1 MQQKFEKIRDL
12 LVREK
17 WDELTADERQM
28 LEEWRQEEES
38 HEQLYRRL
46 AEPGALRRHFDELAA
61 VDTERAL
68 AYNRKLLQRYALR
81 RVVRW
86 SLPYAA
92 VVAIVAGVWL
102 LFPRTESQPRV
113 TETIEK
119 IEPGIRRAELVLA
132 DGSAVEL
139 LPDMQKTL
147 ESEQE
152 KVVIAGNTVDY
163 TGSDEN
169 SMPVSQHLIRTPCGG
184 EYSLTL
190 ADGTKVWLNAMS
202 ELKYPTRF
210 NGNTRC
216 VELKGEAFFEVKPDD
231 SWATTLCIGKVEMT
245 DVHTRESIEL
255 LPGRQA
261 VCDRQTGN
269 VEVKEVDTELFTAW
283 IRGEFRFDNTSVEE
297 IFTILQ
303 RWYHIDVFYTNDAVR
318 REVFTG
324 KLPRFENLQ
333 VILDLM
339 ENVSPLHFER
349 KGNTIFI
356 Q

>member
-119 IEPGIRRAELVLA
+119 
-132 DGSAVEL
+132 S
-139 LPDMQKTL
+139 
-147 ESEQE
+147 
-152 KVVIAGNTVDY
+152 N
-163 TGSDEN
+163 
-169 SMPVSQHLIRTPCGG
+169 
-184 EYSLTL
+184 
-190 ADGTKVWLNAMS
+190 
-202 ELKYPTRF
+202 
-210 NGNTRC
+210 
-216 VELKGEAFFEVKPDD
+216 
-231 SWATTLCIGKVEMT
+231 
-245 DVHTRESIEL
+245 RESDVPSWCWQTVRLWNSCRICRKHWKANRKRSS
-255 LPGRQA
+255 LPA
-261 VCDRQTGN
+261 
-269 VEVKEVDTELFTAW
+269 
-283 IRGEFRFDNTSVEE
+283 IR
-297 IFTILQ
+297 
-303 RWYHIDVFYTNDAVR
+303 
-318 REVFTG
+318 
-324 KLPRFENLQ
+324 
-333 VILDLM
+333 
-339 ENVSPLHFER
+339 
-349 KGNTIFI
+349 
-356 Q
+356 

>member
-169 SMPVSQHLIRTPCGG
+169 SMPVSQHLIRTPC
-184 EYSLTL
+184 
-190 ADGTKVWLNAMS
+190 
-202 ELKYPTRF
+202 
-210 NGNTRC
+210 
-216 VELKGEAFFEVKPDD
+216 
-231 SWATTLCIGKVEMT
+231 EM
-245 DVHTRESIEL
+245 
-255 LPGRQA
+255 
-261 VCDRQTGN
+261 
-269 VEVKEVDTELFTAW
+269 
-283 IRGEFRFDNTSVEE
+283 
-297 IFTILQ
+297 
-303 RWYHIDVFYTNDAVR
+303 
-318 REVFTG
+318 G
-324 KLPRFENLQ
+324 KLPAMLVGEGVN
-333 VILDLM
+333 
-339 ENVSPLHFER
+339 SER
-349 KGNTIFI
+349 NHPFFTAMSS
-356 Q
+356 

>member
-1 MQQKFEKIRDL
+1 M
-12 LVREK
+12 REK

-169 SMPVSQHLIRTPCGG
+169 SMPVSQHP
-184 EYSLTL
+184 YTL
-190 ADGTKVWLNAMS
+190 
-202 ELKYPTRF
+202 
-210 NGNTRC
+210 
-216 VELKGEAFFEVKPDD
+216 
-231 SWATTLCIGKVEMT
+231 
-245 DVHTRESIEL
+245 
-255 LPGRQA
+255 
-261 VCDRQTGN
+261 
-269 VEVKEVDTELFTAW
+269 
-283 IRGEFRFDNTSVEE
+283 
-297 IFTILQ
+297 
-303 RWYHIDVFYTNDAVR
+303 RW
-318 REVFTG
+318 
-324 KLPRFENLQ
+324 
-333 VILDLM
+333 
-339 ENVSPLHFER
+339 
-349 KGNTIFI
+349 
-356 Q
+356 

>member
-113 TETIEK
+113 TETI
-119 IEPGIRRAELVLA
+119 P
-132 DGSAVEL
+132 
-139 LPDMQKTL
+139 
-147 ESEQE
+147 
-152 KVVIAGNTVDY
+152 
-163 TGSDEN
+163 
-169 SMPVSQHLIRTPCGG
+169 
-184 EYSLTL
+184 
-190 ADGTKVWLNAMS
+190 
-202 ELKYPTRF
+202 
-210 NGNTRC
+210 
-216 VELKGEAFFEVKPDD
+216 
-231 SWATTLCIGKVEMT
+231 TTLNPPPSRSPHPVLLLQFLAGT
-245 DVHTRESIEL
+245 QTRYS
-255 LPGRQA
+255 RCT
-261 VCDRQTGN
+261 V
-269 VEVKEVDTELFTAW
+269 
-283 IRGEFRFDNTSVEE
+283 
-297 IFTILQ
+297 
-303 RWYHIDVFYTNDAVR
+303 
-318 REVFTG
+318 
-324 KLPRFENLQ
+324 
-333 VILDLM
+333 
-339 ENVSPLHFER
+339 
-349 KGNTIFI
+349 
-356 Q
+356 